1 MFTCSIRGHVV
12 FHTDHNH
19 RRFKYPICGTD
30 VIHAVVKRCA
40 LMLVGMCAVGLRV
53 LLGVRVFLYVF
64 A

>member
-1 MFTCSIRGHVV
+1 MSSSILITLIGVLNIPHAGLMS
-12 FHTDHNH
+12 
-19 RRFKYPICGTD
+19 YI
-30 VIHAVVKRCA
+30 IHAVFKRCA